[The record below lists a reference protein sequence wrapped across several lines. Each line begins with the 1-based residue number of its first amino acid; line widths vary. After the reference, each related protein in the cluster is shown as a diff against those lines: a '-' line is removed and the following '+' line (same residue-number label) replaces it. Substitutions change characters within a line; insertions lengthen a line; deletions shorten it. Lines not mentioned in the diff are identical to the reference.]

1 MTCRFR
7 RGAWVA
13 GLLLAAVPLAAAAQV
28 GFGFGFRYRN
38 AKYDG
43 RVALVR
49 ARYQAYPG
57 WAYDYPTMENNLAQV
72 LHDISFTADLEPSLV
87 ENCHLT
93 GGQEGI
99 YLGSVHAMAHDNY
112 VRRTT
117 LRGITVTE
125 MSMASVE
132 ENTVEDALG
141 IGIFCSDYS
150 MCDIRDNS
158 IADIRADR
166 DSSDSMREG
175 YGIVS
180 HYWAH
185 AEVED
190 NDVARSPYVMG
201 EFSDA
206 HITAE

>member
-1 MTCRFR
+1 M
-7 RGAWVA
+7 
-13 GLLLAAVPLAAAAQV
+13 V
-28 GFGFGFRYRN
+28 GKEYGQGI
-38 AKYDG
+38 
-43 RVALVR
+43 
-49 ARYQAYPG
+49 
-57 WAYDYPTMENNLAQV
+57 
-72 LHDISFTADLEPSLV
+72 DISFTADLKPSVV
-87 ENCHLT
+87 EDCRLT

-99 YLGSVHAMAHDNY
+99 YLGSVHAMARDNL
-112 VRRTT
+112 VRETT
-117 LRGITVTE
+117 LRGITVSE

-150 MCDIRDNS
+150 MCDINENS
-158 IADIRADR
+158 VTGIRADR

-190 NDVARSPYVMG
+190 NAVSRSPHVLG
-201 EFSDA
+201 EFSDGY
-206 HITAE
+206 ITFE